1 MLRTIGPVGDDRFEI
16 ASEACDGTNRNN
28 FEFGVC
34 SQLIACI
41 YDHLDEAFKASLST
55 GTNIASL
62 LPTILVLIGLPS
74 GLFRQLRPLSLQHS
88 QPNVLDLRIREWTV
102 FLPSIGRSLWQ
113 HRVAKLAVDFAIVAL
128 LGVMLWRNLE
138 VVSFTMVPWRC
149 EYTYLLLAWPIACI
163 TWLLIAVLLL
173 SCMKESI
180 DIYNPAN
187 PSVKYGILGLMSL
200 PYMVNPDRII
210 EEEPQALQYSSQREV
225 EMENMAS
232 SDPEIFSSPYEN
244 STSSYPFPARQHA
257 GSTTSSQKPIIT
269 TIQRSD
275 TISVPRGSNCVTIRI
290 TMPSSLGLR
299 SWRWYEAAIETMAV
313 GVYLYAT
320 FVLTSLLFL
329 NADNAI

>member
-1 MLRTIGPVGDDRFEI
+1 MLRTIGPVGDHRFEI

-28 FEFGVC
+28 YEFGVC
-34 SQLIACI
+34 SLLIACI

-62 LPTILVLIGLPS
+62 LPTILVLIVDN
-74 GLFRQLRPLSLQHS
+74 
-88 QPNVLDLRIREWTV
+88 QP
-102 FLPSIGRSLWQ
+102 
-113 HRVAKLAVDFAIVAL
+113 HR
-128 LGVMLWRNLE
+128 
-138 VVSFTMVPWRC
+138 
-149 EYTYLLLAWPIACI
+149 PIACI
-163 TWLLIAVLLL
+163 VWLLIAVLLL
-173 SCMKESI
+173 SYMKESI

-187 PSVKYGILGLMSL
+187 PSVKYSILGLMSL

-210 EEEPQALQYSSQREV
+210 EEEPQALQYSNQREV
-225 EMENMAS
+225 EMETMAS

-275 TISVPRGSNCVTIRI
+275 TISVPRSTNCVTIRI
-290 TMPSSLGLR
+290 TMPSSFGLR

-329 NADNAI
+329 NADKAIVYATVMALCLSAVRILTVLF